1 MIALANISA
10 CFSGDDGLSY
20 SLRIRE
26 PRYFDLGTL
35 FGRVERFEA
44 RRKRYAPSAVMVPPR
59 ALDAA
64 LLEHGGAFE
73 RAWAKEIATLI
84 ALKRNDTPEARFAA
98 RRARATTARLA
109 QRIEFGPRGQ
119 PRRTEGQG
127 ARHPV
132 AAQRRAARADRPRRP
147 AHPSG
152 RVEIGPRKFQFDV
165 CECGVCTDVVV

>member
-1 MIALANISA
+1 MIALSNISA
-10 CFSGDDGLSY
+10 CLSGDDGLSY

-44 RRKRYAPSAVMVPPR
+44 RRKRYAPSPVMVPPR

-73 RAWAKEIATLI
+73 RAWANEIATLI
-84 ALKRNDTPEARFAA
+84 ALKRSDTPEARFAA

-109 QRIEFGPRGQ
+109 TRIETARAVSLDGLKVKARAILWRRNGEPLGRIGPDGQ
-119 PRRTEGQG
+119 PI
-127 ARHPV
+127 
-132 AAQRRAARADRPRRP
+132 RP
-147 AHPSG
+147 A
-152 RVEIGPRKFQFDV
+152 E
-165 CECGVCTDVVV
+165 

>member
-1 MIALANISA
+1 MSNISA
-10 CFSGDDGLSY
+10 CLSGDVGLSC

-44 RRKRYAPSAVMVPPR
+44 RRKRYAPSAITAAPR

-64 LLEHGGAFE
+64 LLEQGCAFE

-84 ALKRNDTPEARFAA
+84 AFKRNDMPEARFAA

-109 QRIEFGPRGQ
+109 ERIERARAVSLDGLKVKARAILWRRNGEPLGRIGPDGQ
-119 PRRTEGQG
+119 PI
-127 ARHPV
+127 
-132 AAQRRAARADRPRRP
+132 RP
-147 AHPSG
+147 A
-152 RVEIGPRKFQFDV
+152 E
-165 CECGVCTDVVV
+165 